1 MFKMYHAIVYSGNY
15 IKWPEI
21 LLRIMFRLKLP
32 REQPGIN
39 GVMVSNI
46 SKLRPFLK
54 TKTFPLTDFAFQSCA
69 QRAQAESDKTF
80 HEMLQAVER
89 WKAEI
94 NQMIMANMQ
103 AAMSQADG
111 YVDRLEQEIMELQ
124 RRDAELRQILETED
138 NIHFLQVLKDRREL
152 WEMAVFVSSLGISS
166 FTLLLF
172 MFVSSN
178 WSFCFM
184 LNRIFPPCV
193 FLRRPWCPKCSSTL
207 SSPSV
212 RWARQQPRWRNTWM
226 TSVKRNWAK
235 FPRQVWPKSIIL
247 TKYLHTVETVQRT
260 NSSNSLILYD
270 LRSKWNPCVYPFTKK
285 RRQTT

>member
-1 MFKMYHAIVYSGNY
+1 MCLCFKMYHAIVYSGNY
-15 IKWPEI
+15 IKWQI
-21 LLRIMFRLKLP
+21 LYKNV
-32 REQPGIN
+32 QVKATQWTTWYQWSHGIKSQN
-39 GVMVSNI
+39 RALCFKTS
-46 SKLRPFLK
+46 PFA
-54 TKTFPLTDFAFQSCA
+54 DFASQSCA

-138 NIHFLQVLKDRREL
+138 NIHFLQVLKDHREL
-152 WEMAVFVSSLGISS
+152 REIAVFMSSLGISS
-166 FTLLLF
+166 FILLLF
-172 MFVSSN
+172 MFVSSE

-226 TSVKRNWAK
+226 TSVKRNWAR
-235 FPRQVWPKSIIL
+235 FPR
-247 TKYLHTVETVQRT
+247 
-260 NSSNSLILYD
+260 
-270 LRSKWNPCVYPFTKK
+270 
-285 RRQTT
+285 

>member
-1 MFKMYHAIVYSGNY
+1 
-15 IKWPEI
+15 
-21 LLRIMFRLKLP
+21 
-32 REQPGIN
+32 
-39 GVMVSNI
+39 MVSWYQI
-46 SKLRPFLK
+46 SQLRAFSK
-54 TKTFPLTDFAFQSCA
+54 TLPLANFAFQSCA
-69 QRAQAESDKTF
+69 QRAQTESDKTF

-111 YVDRLEQEIMELQ
+111 YLDRLEQEIMELQ

-138 NIHFLQVLKDRREL
+138 NIHFLQVLKDHRGLREI
-152 WEMAVFVSSLGISS
+152 AVSVPSQFI
-166 FTLLLF
+166 LLLF
-172 MFVSSN
+172 MFVSSE

-212 RWARQQPRWRNTWM
+212 R
-226 TSVKRNWAK
+226 
-235 FPRQVWPKSIIL
+235 
-247 TKYLHTVETVQRT
+247 
-260 NSSNSLILYD
+260 
-270 LRSKWNPCVYPFTKK
+270 
-285 RRQTT
+285 